1 MYTIHITDGEAA
13 RIRWAAERMRRAGEG
28 VAERSPESDGIAREL
43 AEELARR
50 VESAGR
56 RAEWGRVVVGTR
68 VGTPVAE
75 PWCDGEDYRGV
86 AVSLSR
92 EGGDGGAGVGFVSL
106 TEVVGEREGALAG
119 NACPTP
125 LHVLAWDGD
134 HEDRAVQLD
143 CNPRGEWF

>member
-13 RIRWAAERMRRAGEG
+13 RIRWAAERMRRLGEGEAGEG
-28 VAERSPESDGIAREL
+28 RQPESDGIAREL

-68 VGTPVAE
+68 VGTLVAE
-75 PWCDGEDYRGV
+75 PWCDGEDYRGI

-92 EGGDGGAGVGFVSL
+92 EGGDGGAGVDRKS
-106 TEVVGEREGALAG
+106 VV
-119 NACPTP
+119 
-125 LHVLAWDGD
+125 
-134 HEDRAVQLD
+134 
-143 CNPRGEWF
+143 